1 MGQHTPKV
9 QITSTSVGA
18 DGATSDIIRLGQG
31 FTLVINATIDPSLFG
46 SGFRFDAHWVIV
58 RTSDNQAVYDRWWS
72 ANPGYP
78 QTVDSLPGPDFWISI
93 TWNEASDAN
102 VNSGGGGN
110 AEGSRDG
117 MYAFRAYFFVDTSTY
132 SNGLYRPNGTS
143 EFAIAD
149 DHFLWRE

>member
-1 MGQHTPKV
+1 MGQNTPKV
-9 QITSTSVGA
+9 QITGVSVGA
-18 DGATSDIIRLGQG
+18 DGVTSDIIRLGQG

-58 RTSDNQAVYDRWWS
+58 RTADNQVVYDFWWS
-72 ANPGYP
+72 GLSGYP
-78 QTVDSLPGPDFWISI
+78 QTVESLPGSNFWISL

-110 AEGSRDG
+110 AEGSKAG

-149 DHFLWRE
+149 DHFFWRE